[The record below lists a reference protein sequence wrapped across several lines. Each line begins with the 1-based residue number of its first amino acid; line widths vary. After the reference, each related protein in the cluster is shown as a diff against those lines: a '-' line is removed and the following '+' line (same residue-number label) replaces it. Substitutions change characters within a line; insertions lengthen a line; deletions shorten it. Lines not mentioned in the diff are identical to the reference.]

1 LFDKPIFVFTTD
13 IDWASEYCIQTLLTA
28 VNGKGVVP
36 TAFATHKS
44 QVLAAASAAG
54 KVNIGLHPNFLP
66 GSTHGK
72 TREEIIDHMFKLF
85 PEACCFRSHAM
96 VDDSHISMAMK
107 ARDIHYDSNLCLY
120 LQTELVPL
128 HHWTGIPRFP
138 MFWADDIHWRRGGD
152 FRLKPYEDLFFSPGL
167 KIIGVH
173 PFMFTLNLSD
183 HETYTRLKPKISTL
197 ADEEIDE
204 LFSPGPGAQTFL
216 LELIDAVHKN
226 GFAFHTLDDV
236 YNIYPK
242 ESIV

>member
-1 LFDKPIFVFTTD
+1 MFDKPIFVFTTD
-13 IDWASEYCIQTLLTA
+13 IDWASEYCIQTLLNA
-28 VNGKGVVP
+28 VNEKGVVP

-44 QVLAAASAAG
+44 NALATASAAG

-72 TREEIIDHMFKLF
+72 TREEIIDHMFKIF
-85 PEACCFRSHAM
+85 PKARCFRSHAM

-107 ARDIHYDSNLCLY
+107 TRNILYDSNLCLY
-120 LQTELVPL
+120 MQKKLVPL

-138 MFWADDIHWRRGGD
+138 MFWADDIHWRRDGD
-152 FRLKPYEDLFFSPGL
+152 FRLEPYEDLFFSPGL

-197 ADEEIDE
+197 ANEEIDE
-204 LFSPGPGAQTFL
+204 LFSHGPGAQTFL
-216 LELIDAVHKN
+216 MELIDAVHKK
-226 GFAFHTLDDV
+226 GFKFHTLDDI
-236 YNIYPK
+236 YNTYPK
-242 ESIV
+242 GSIV